1 MDGSVLGV
9 ERDVVPLG
17 IRAVLSSGTGNA
29 LAAWRRAELCC
40 IVRRDGRCPE
50 LGLAGVKRVRVRAD
64 VRAEERERA
73 LSRAGE
79 WRRRERIPES
89 AENDVRAL
97 WSGSLVLRVLL
108 TPAQAHT
115 TDFWYSARADY

>member
-40 IVRRDGRCPE
+40 IVRRNGKCPE
-50 LGLAGVKRVRVRAD
+50 SGVAGVKRVRVRAD
-64 VRAEERERA
+64 VRAEERE
-73 LSRAGE
+73 GVV
-79 WRRRERIPES
+79 ES
-89 AENDVRAL
+89 EDGDGASAFR
-97 WSGSLVLRVLL
+97 SL
-108 TPAQAHT
+108 QKMM
-115 TDFWYSARADY
+115 